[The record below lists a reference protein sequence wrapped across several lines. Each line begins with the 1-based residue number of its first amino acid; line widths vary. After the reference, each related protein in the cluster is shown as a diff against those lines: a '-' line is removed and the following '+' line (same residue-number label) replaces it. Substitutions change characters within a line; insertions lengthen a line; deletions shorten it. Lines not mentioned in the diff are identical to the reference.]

1 MYRLSSDD
9 IALFTLVVE
18 RGSFASAAAETGQTA
33 SAISRAISRLEDK
46 LGVRLLERTTR
57 RLALTAEGES
67 LIAHGEGILS
77 AIEAAEVDVT
87 AASGRPRGRV
97 RVSLGTALARHPFA
111 AALGDFTARY
121 RDIRLEL
128 MITDRRVDVI
138 GEHMDVAIR
147 TGPLAD
153 SSLIA
158 RRIGESRRVICAS
171 PAYLGRHGVPETPDD
186 LCGHTCLTIASNA
199 ALAAWPMRTADGSV
213 RCLPVTSAI
222 ATDSALM
229 LRDMAVAGVGI
240 VRLAEFV
247 ITDAIADGR
256 LVPLLVEHHVDEP
269 FPIWALTPPGRRS
282 TPRVRAFIDFA
293 AQLCVGKR
301 VALPT
306 LGAPDRGAPE

>member
-33 SAISRAISRLEDK
+33 SAVSRAISRLEDK

-67 LIAHGEGILS
+67 LIAHGEGILA

-97 RVSLGTALARHPFA
+97 RVSLGSALARHPFA

-121 RDIRLEL
+121 PDIRLEL
-128 MITDRRVDVI
+128 MITDRRADLI
-138 GEHMDVAIR
+138 GEQIDVAIR

-171 PAYLGRHGVPETPDD
+171 PDYLARNGVPETPED
-186 LCGHTCLTIASNA
+186 LRHHNCMTIVGHSYLSE
-199 ALAAWPMRTADGSV
+199 WPMRDAAGVV
-213 RCLPVTSAI
+213 RDVTVRGAMV
-222 ATDSALM
+222 TDSALM

-247 ITDAIADGR
+247 ISDAIADGR
-256 LVPLLVEHHVDEP
+256 LVPLLVDHHVDEP
-269 FPIWALTPPGRRS
+269 FPIWAVTPPGRRS

-293 AQLCVGKR
+293 AELVVGR
-301 VALPT
+301 
-306 LGAPDRGAPE
+306 